1 VYRLICPRPYKGS
14 KALSYAVEICVGGL
28 DPFLTR

>member
-1 VYRLICPRPYKGS
+1 VYRLIFPRPYKGS
-14 KALSYAVEICVGGL
+14 KALSYAVMVCVGGP